1 MVGLSG
7 QEGRIAGCL
16 AFLRRSGRAAVGELG
31 RPELDHG
38 LRMRP
43 APLLGSLFDQ
53 PKLLRSVAIG
63 GGGLLVAQW
72 ALVDLLHVPGGGLGL
87 LAVGGGLWWLSQPAK
102 AASFKTPSSVQGWL
116 KRCGQVLDQFDA
128 LEHQV
133 GPVSGLRRE
142 QRQQALDALVQRTGP
157 LSVGVVGSEGVVLPP
172 SGLWQEALRGN
183 HPLNL
188 CVGHPLPSI
197 SDDWA
202 WPSALQEQDLLL
214 FSLPLPLRAADL
226 LRLQQVPERQPV
238 WLVIHRSDNDDDWLL
253 ARQALLA
260 QLPER
265 WQSRLIVWEGDT
277 EQFRQALQPVRQAL
291 LQPRLG
297 QDLTRQRLLEG
308 LHRQWQAEL
317 EVLRRRQFRVL
328 LQRSQWLV
336 AGAVVVSPLP
346 STDLLALAV
355 GNGLM
360 LQEMGGIWG
369 CRWTP
374 EVLQVAAKHLA
385 GAALA
390 QGVVEWS
397 GQALLGVAKLDGSSW
412 LAAGVMQA
420 LSAAYLTRVVG
431 ASMADWMALNAGV
444 AEPDLELLKQQAP
457 LLVAKAAEQER
468 MDWQGFLQQARQW
481 SQSSNG
487 SQLQHVA

>member
-1 MVGLSG
+1 MAGLSG

-16 AFLRRSGRAAVGELG
+16 AFFRPSGRAAVSELG
-31 RPELDHG
+31 RPELDYG

-43 APLLGSLFDQ
+43 APSLGSLFGQ
-53 PKLLRSVAIG
+53 PKLLRSVAMASS
-63 GGGLLVAQW
+63 GLLVAQW
-72 ALVDLLHVPGGGLGL
+72 ALADLLHVPGGGLGL
-87 LAVGGGLWWLSQPAK
+87 LAVGGGLWWLSQPSK
-102 AASFKTPSSVQGWL
+102 PASFKAPSSVQGWL
-116 KRCGQVLDQFDA
+116 KRCDQVLDQFDA
-128 LEHQV
+128 LEDQV
-133 GPVSGLRRE
+133 GPVSDLRRE
-142 QRQQALDALVQRTGP
+142 QRQQALDALVQRKSS
-157 LSVGVVGSEGVVLPP
+157 LSVGVVGSEGVVLPQ
-172 SGLWQEALRGN
+172 SRLWQQLLRGG
-183 HPLNL
+183 HPISL

-197 SDDWA
+197 SDNWA
-202 WPSALQEQDLLL
+202 WPCALQEQDLLL
-214 FSLPLPLRAADL
+214 FFLPLPMRAADL
-226 LRLQQVPERQPV
+226 LRLQQVPEQQPV
-238 WLVIHRSDNDDDWLL
+238 WLVIHRPENDQDWALTY
-253 ARQALLA
+253 QALQA

-265 WQSRLIVWEGDT
+265 WQTRLIVWDGDA
-277 EQFRQALQPVRQAL
+277 EQFRQALLPVRQML

-297 QDLTRQRLLEG
+297 QDLTRQRLLEA
-308 LHRQWQAEL
+308 LHRHWQAEL
-317 EVLRRRQFRVL
+317 EELRRRQFRRVL
-328 LQRSQWLV
+328 QQSQWLV

-355 GNGLM
+355 GNGLL

-397 GQALLGVAKLDGSSW
+397 GQALLGVAKLDGGSW
-412 LAAGVMQA
+412 LAAGLMQA

-444 AEPDLELLKQQAP
+444 TQPDLELLKQQAP

-468 MDWQGFLQQARQW
+468 VDWQVFLQQSRQW
-481 SQSSNG
+481 LQSD
-487 SQLQHVA
+487 QAPQRQRFA

>member
-1 MVGLSG
+1 
-7 QEGRIAGCL
+7 
-16 AFLRRSGRAAVGELG
+16 
-31 RPELDHG
+31 
-38 LRMRP
+38 
-43 APLLGSLFDQ
+43 
-53 PKLLRSVAIG
+53 
-63 GGGLLVAQW
+63 
-72 ALVDLLHVPGGGLGL
+72 
-87 LAVGGGLWWLSQPAK
+87 
-102 AASFKTPSSVQGWL
+102 
-116 KRCGQVLDQFDA
+116 
-128 LEHQV
+128 
-133 GPVSGLRRE
+133 
-142 QRQQALDALVQRTGP
+142 
-157 LSVGVVGSEGVVLPP
+157 
-172 SGLWQEALRGN
+172 
-183 HPLNL
+183 
-188 CVGHPLPSI
+188 
-197 SDDWA
+197 
-202 WPSALQEQDLLL
+202 LQEQDLLL

-238 WLVIHRSDNDDDWLL
+238 WLVIHRSDNDGDWLL
-253 ARQALLA
+253 TRQALLA

-265 WQSRLIVWEGDT
+265 WQSRLIVWDGDA

-412 LAAGVMQA
+412 VAAGVMQA